1 MNYECCF
8 TMYNGIVDR
17 SIVNSNTTIGTTQGH
32 ASLLRPQSLQFI
44 ADFVAL
50 MVSFAAY
57 QSARVISEP
66 PYPFE
71 WYTTVALIT
80 WGYWVLVLWMGGLYR
95 DFYVRSPFDEIS
107 LVFRQTL
114 MGSAI
119 MFFSISMSGPR
130 SVRTMFVVYWIATFV
145 LIVIGRFIAR
155 RLQVWLRARRIVQIP
170 TLIVGTAS
178 RVSQM
183 LNDIATAPA
192 WGYSAAGVLVM
203 DNELPIIQDA
213 SVVTIRDLHEVPAFL
228 ASARVR
234 EVIITVDHSDHE
246 LLMNIVSMAT
256 DNGASVKIEPDLYD
270 IFSGQARTMQI
281 YGSPLIEVRTQL
293 MQPWEEV
300 AKRLTD
306 IVASIL
312 GLGLGMPVWILV
324 AIAVKASS
332 RGPMFFVQER
342 VGKNG
347 KIFRM
352 AKFRSMYVD
361 DRRGPT
367 WTDSN
372 DPRVT
377 PVGRFIRK
385 THLDEIPQLWNVLKG
400 EMSLVGPRPE
410 QPFYVEKFTAM
421 VPYYKHRHIVRPG
434 VTGWWQVKAK
444 SNPESLEEIQQRL
457 RYDFFYIEN
466 MSFKLDLEIMVRT
479 VIVMLKGHG
488 RA

>member
-1 MNYECCF
+1 MNAE
-8 TMYNGIVDR
+8 
-17 SIVNSNTTIGTTQGH
+17 TTIATPSSQGQ
-32 ASLLRPQSLQFI
+32 SQVLRPQMLQFI
-44 ADFVAL
+44 ADFIAL
-50 MVSFAAY
+50 MVSFGVY
-57 QSARVISEP
+57 QSLRMASDP

-71 WYTTVALIT
+71 WYATVALIT
-80 WGYWVLVLWMGGLYR
+80 WSYWVVVLWMGGLYR

-114 MGSAI
+114 LGSAI

-130 SVRTMFVVYWIATFV
+130 SVRTMFVVYWIATFAF
-145 LIVIGRFIAR
+145 IVVGRFIAR
-155 RLQVWLRARRIVQIP
+155 RLQVWLRRRRIVQIP
-170 TLIVGTAS
+170 TLIVGNST

-183 LNDIATAPA
+183 LRDISTAPA
-192 WGYSAAGVLVM
+192 WGYSALGVLLI
-203 DNELPIIQDA
+203 DDQSHLNHDA
-213 SVVTIRDLHEVPAFL
+213 SVAVIRDLQDVPAFL
-228 ASARVR
+228 TAARVR

-306 IVASIL
+306 VVASIL
-312 GLGLGMPVWILV
+312 GLGIGLPVWLLV

-332 RGPMFFVQER
+332 KGPMFFVQER

-347 KIFRM
+347 KNFRM

-361 DRRGPT
+361 NRRGPT

-434 VTGWWQVKAK
+434 VTGWWQVKVK

>member
-1 MNYECCF
+1 MMQAHGAAYGPE
-8 TMYNGIVDR
+8 R
-17 SIVNSNTTIGTTQGH
+17 SKLWLGPSM
-32 ASLLRPQSLQFI
+32 LQYAADLVAII
-44 ADFVAL
+44 A
-50 MVSFAAY
+50 SFAVFQTLRA
-57 QSARVISEP
+57 VTDP
-66 PYPFE
+66 PYPLE
-71 WYTTVALIT
+71 WYGMVGGFTII
-80 WGYWVLVLWMGGLYR
+80 YWSTILWMGGLYR
-95 DFYVRSPFDEIS
+95 DFYIRSPFDEVS
-107 LVFRQTL
+107 LIFRQTL
-114 MGSAI
+114 LGSAL
-119 MFFSISMSGPR
+119 MFFSISIDSTR
-130 SVRTMFVVYWIATFV
+130 SVRLMFIVYWAAILVFV
-145 LIVIGRFIAR
+145 ILGRLVAR
-155 RLQVWLRARRIVQIP
+155 RVQVWLRSRRIIQNP
-170 TLIVGTAS
+170 TLIIGTAD

-183 LNDIATAPA
+183 LKNIASAPA
-192 WGYSAAGVLVM
+192 WGYAASGVMLVDDM
-203 DNELPIIQDA
+203 AWQAEGSD
-213 SVVTIRDLHEVPAFL
+213 VTVLRGVEEIPPFL
-228 ASARVR
+228 QSARVR
-234 EVIITVDHSDHE
+234 EVIVTVDHSDHE
-246 LLMNIVSMAT
+246 LLMNIVALAT
-256 DNGASVKIEPDLYD
+256 DSGASVKIEPDLYE
-270 IFSGQARTMQI
+270 ILSGQARTMQI
-281 YGSPLIEVRTQL
+281 YGAPLIEVRTQL

-306 IVASIL
+306 IVASVI
-312 GLGLGMPVWILV
+312 GLGLGFPVWTLV
-324 AIAVKASS
+324 AIAVKTTS

-347 KIFRM
+347 RVFRM

-367 WTDSN
+367 WTDAN

-377 PVGRFIRK
+377 AVGRFIRK

-434 VTGWWQVKAK
+434 VTGWWQVKVK

-479 VIVMLKGHG
+479 VFVMLKGHG

>member
-1 MNYECCF
+1 MNS
-8 TMYNGIVDR
+8 T
-17 SIVNSNTTIGTTQGH
+17 STI
-32 ASLLRPQSLQFI
+32 SLSPSVGPSPFLRPQQLQFT
-44 ADFVAL
+44 ADFAAL
-50 MVSFAAY
+50 MVSFSVY
-57 QSARVISEP
+57 QSIRVVTDP
-66 PYPFE
+66 PFPLE
-71 WYTTVALIT
+71 WYITVALIT
-80 WGYWVLVLWMGGLYR
+80 WGYWSLVFWMGGLYR

-114 MGSAI
+114 LGSAI
-119 MFFSISMSGPR
+119 MFFSISMSGSR
-130 SVRTMFVVYWIATFV
+130 SVRTMFVIYWIATFV
-145 LIVIGRFIAR
+145 LVVIGRFIAR
-155 RLQVWLRARRIVQIP
+155 RMQVWMRTRRIVQIP
-170 TLIVGTAS
+170 TLIVGTGS

-183 LNDIATAPA
+183 LRDISNAPA
-192 WGYSAAGVLVM
+192 WGYSAAGVLAIDDRAPEHADENLATLRNV
-203 DNELPIIQDA
+203 
-213 SVVTIRDLHEVPAFL
+213 HEVPAFL
-228 ASARVR
+228 ESARVR
-234 EVIITVDHSDHE
+234 EVIVTVDHSDHE
-246 LLMNIVSMAT
+246 LLMNIVAMAT
-256 DNGASVKIEPDLYD
+256 DRGASVKIEPDLYE

-306 IVASIL
+306 IMVSIL
-312 GLGLGMPVWILV
+312 GLGIGLPIWLLV
-324 AIAVKASS
+324 AAAVKVSS
-332 RGPMFFVQER
+332 AGPMFFVQDR
-342 VGKNG
+342 VGRG
-347 KIFRM
+347 GRVFRM

-377 PVGRFIRK
+377 PIGRFIRK

>member
-1 MNYECCF
+1 MN
-8 TMYNGIVDR
+8 VD
-17 SIVNSNTTIGTTQGH
+17 STIATPSSQGQ
-32 ASLLRPQSLQFI
+32 SQVLRPQVLQFI
-44 ADFVAL
+44 ADFAAL
-50 MVSFAAY
+50 MVSFSVY
-57 QSARVISEP
+57 QSIRMVSEP

-71 WYTTVALIT
+71 WYATVSLIT
-80 WGYWVLVLWMGGLYR
+80 WSYWVIVLWMGGLYR

-114 MGSAI
+114 LGSAI

-130 SVRTMFVVYWIATFV
+130 SVRTMFVVYWVATFG
-145 LIVIGRFIAR
+145 LLVIGRFIAR
-155 RLQVWLRARRIVQIP
+155 RLQVWLRTRRIVQIP
-170 TLIVGTAS
+170 TLIVGNSA

-183 LNDIATAPA
+183 LKDISTAPA
-192 WGYSAAGVLVM
+192 WGYSASGVLLM
-203 DNELPIIQDA
+203 DDPSGVIPDS
-213 SVVTIRDLHEVPAFL
+213 SVVTLHDLPEVPAFL
-228 ASARVR
+228 SSARVR

-306 IVASIL
+306 IIASIFGL
-312 GLGLGMPVWILV
+312 GLGLPVWLLV

-332 RGPMFFVQER
+332 KGPMFFVQER
-342 VGKNG
+342 IGKNG

>member
-1 MNYECCF
+1 
-8 TMYNGIVDR
+8 
-17 SIVNSNTTIGTTQGH
+17 
-32 ASLLRPQSLQFI
+32 
-44 ADFVAL
+44 
-50 MVSFAAY
+50 
-57 QSARVISEP
+57 
-66 PYPFE
+66 
-71 WYTTVALIT
+71 
-80 WGYWVLVLWMGGLYR
+80 
-95 DFYVRSPFDEIS
+95 
-107 LVFRQTL
+107 
-114 MGSAI
+114 
-119 MFFSISMSGPR
+119 
-130 SVRTMFVVYWIATFV
+130 MFVMYWIATFV
-145 LIVIGRFIAR
+145 LVVIGRFIAR
-155 RLQVWLRARRIVQIP
+155 RLQVWMRTRRIVQIP
-170 TLIVGTAS
+170 TLVVGTAS

-183 LNDIATAPA
+183 LQDIANAPA
-192 WGYSAAGVLVM
+192 WGYSAAGVLIV
-203 DNELPIIQDA
+203 DNHAPKHSTDTLATLHDA
-213 SVVTIRDLHEVPAFL
+213 HDVPAFL
-228 ASARVR
+228 ESARVR
-234 EVIITVDHSDHE
+234 EVIVTVDHSDHD
-246 LLMNIVSMAT
+246 LLMNIVAMAT
-256 DNGASVKIEPDLYD
+256 DRGASVKIEPDLYD

-300 AKRLTD
+300 AKRFTD
-306 IVASIL
+306 ILISIL
-312 GLGLGMPVWILV
+312 GLGIGLPIWLLV
-324 AIAVKASS
+324 AAAVKASS
-332 RGPMFFVQER
+332 AGPMFFVQDR

-347 KIFRM
+347 RLFRM

-479 VIVMLKGHG
+479 VVVMLKGHG

>member
-1 MNYECCF
+1 MLTHQVPY
-8 TMYNGIVDR
+8 
-17 SIVNSNTTIGTTQGH
+17 SNSSHVQST
-32 ASLLRPQSLQFI
+32 LLRPQWMQFF
-44 ADFVAL
+44 ADILAVTA
-50 MVSFAAY
+50 SFAVFQAVRTMTDPAFTIQEY
-57 QSARVISEP
+57 
-66 PYPFE
+66 
-71 WYTTVALIT
+71 ALAVGVT
-80 WGYWVLVLWMGGLYR
+80 WFYWLILFWMGGLYR
-95 DFYVRSPFDEIS
+95 DFYVRSPFDEVS

-114 MGSAI
+114 LGSALI
-119 MFFSISMSGPR
+119 FFSISVGGSRP
-130 SVRTMFVVYWIATFV
+130 VRFMFVVYWVATFV
-145 LIVIGRFIAR
+145 LVAIGRFFAR
-155 RLQVWLRARRIVQIP
+155 RLQVSMRTRRTVQIP
-170 TLIVGTAS
+170 TLVIGTAE
-178 RVSQM
+178 RVRQM
-183 LNDIATAPA
+183 LQDIATAPA
-192 WGYSAAGVLVM
+192 WGYSAAGVMILDTI
-203 DNELPIIQDA
+203 DNTDSMRGLPVLRQVDEIPQ
-213 SVVTIRDLHEVPAFL
+213 FL
-228 ASARVR
+228 EHARVR
-234 EVIITVDHSDHE
+234 EVLVTVDHSDHE
-246 LLMNIVSMAT
+246 LLMNVVALAT
-256 DNGASVKIEPDLYD
+256 EHGASVKIEPDLYD

-306 IVASIL
+306 IIASAI
-312 GLGLGMPVWILV
+312 GLIIGLPIWLLV
-324 AIAVKASS
+324 ALAVRASS
-332 RGPMFFVQER
+332 KGPMFFVQDR

-347 KIFRM
+347 RVFRM

-367 WTDSN
+367 WTDKN

-385 THLDEIPQLWNVLKG
+385 THLDEVPQLWNVLKG

>member
-1 MNYECCF
+1 M
-8 TMYNGIVDR
+8 
-17 SIVNSNTTIGTTQGH
+17 NTTSNISTTAGGGP
-32 ASLLRPQSLQFI
+32 SPFLRPQLLQFS

-50 MVSFAAY
+50 MVSFSVY
-57 QSARVISEP
+57 QSLRVVTDP
-66 PYPFE
+66 PFPFE
-71 WYTTVALIT
+71 WYITVALIT
-80 WGYWVLVLWMGGLYR
+80 WGYWALVFWMGGLYR

-114 MGSAI
+114 LGSAI
-119 MFFSISMSGPR
+119 MFFSISMSGSR
-130 SVRTMFVVYWIATFV
+130 SVRTMFVMYWIATFV
-145 LIVIGRFIAR
+145 LVVIGRFIAR
-155 RLQVWLRARRIVQIP
+155 RLQVWMRTRRIVQIP
-170 TLIVGTAS
+170 TLVVGTAS

-183 LNDIATAPA
+183 LQDIANAPA
-192 WGYSAAGVLVM
+192 WGYSAAGVLIV
-203 DNELPIIQDA
+203 DNHAPKHSTDTLATLHDA
-213 SVVTIRDLHEVPAFL
+213 HDVPAFL
-228 ASARVR
+228 ESARVR
-234 EVIITVDHSDHE
+234 EVIVTVDHSDHD
-246 LLMNIVSMAT
+246 LLMNIVAMAT
-256 DNGASVKIEPDLYD
+256 DRGASVKIEPDLYD

-300 AKRLTD
+300 AKRFTD
-306 IVASIL
+306 ILISIL
-312 GLGLGMPVWILV
+312 GLGIGLPIWLLV
-324 AIAVKASS
+324 AAAVKASS
-332 RGPMFFVQER
+332 AGPMFFVQDR

-347 KIFRM
+347 RLFRM

-479 VIVMLKGHG
+479 VVVMLKGHG

>member
-1 MNYECCF
+1 VTTE
-8 TMYNGIVDR
+8 
-17 SIVNSNTTIGTTQGH
+17 TTISSPAALGP
-32 ASLLRPQSLQFI
+32 SPLLRPQVMQFI
-44 ADFVAL
+44 ADAL
-50 MVSFAAY
+50 ALTCSFAFFQWLRLTTDPAY
-57 QSARVISEP
+57 LL
-66 PYPFE
+66 E
-71 WYTTVALIT
+71 WYVTVGLIT
-80 WGYWVLVLWMGGLYR
+80 WMYWALVLWMGGLYR

-114 MGSAI
+114 LGSAV
-119 MFFSISMSGPR
+119 MFFSISIDGAR
-130 SVRTMFVVYWIATFV
+130 SVRFMFVLYWIATFV
-145 LIVIGRFIAR
+145 FVVIGRFIAR
-155 RLQVWLRARRIVQIP
+155 RLQIALRSRRAIQIP
-170 TLIVGTAS
+170 TLVIGTTA
-178 RVSQM
+178 RVQQM
-183 LNDIATAPA
+183 ITDISAAPA
-192 WGYSAAGVLVM
+192 WGYSAAGVLLLDKGPAASIGM
-203 DNELPIIQDA
+203 DLATLRSVEELP
-213 SVVTIRDLHEVPAFL
+213 HFL
-228 ASARVR
+228 QTKRVR
-234 EVIITVDHSDHE
+234 EVIVTVEHSDHE
-246 LLMNIVSMAT
+246 LLMNVVATAT

-306 IVASIL
+306 VVASL
-312 GLGLGMPVWILV
+312 FGLVVGLPVWILV
-324 AIAVKASS
+324 AAAVKFTS
-332 RGPMFFVQER
+332 RGPMFFVQDR
-342 VGKNG
+342 VGKNAR
-347 KIFRM
+347 IFRM

-367 WTDSN
+367 WTDAN

-385 THLDEIPQLWNVLKG
+385 THLDEIPQLWNVFTG

-421 VPYYKHRHIVRPG
+421 VPYYRHRHIVRPG

-466 MSFKLDLEIMVRT
+466 MSFKMDLEIMVRT

>member
-1 MNYECCF
+1 MNQSRPSETLPTGPVPF
-8 TMYNGIVDR
+8 
-17 SIVNSNTTIGTTQGH
+17 
-32 ASLLRPQSLQFI
+32 LRPQVMQFV
-44 ADFVAL
+44 ADFVAV
-50 MVSFAAY
+50 MTGFAVY
-57 QSARVISEP
+57 QSVRVMTDP
-66 PYPFE
+66 PFLIE
-71 WYTTVALIT
+71 WYTIVALIT
-80 WGYWVLVLWMGGLYR
+80 WGYWTVVLWMGGLYR

-114 MGSAI
+114 LGSAL
-119 MFFSISMSGPR
+119 MFFSISMSGAR
-130 SVRTMFVVYWIATFV
+130 SVRTMFVVYWIATFL
-145 LIVIGRFIAR
+145 LIVTGRFIAR
-155 RLQVWLRARRIVQIP
+155 RLQVYLRKRRVIQIP
-170 TLIVGTAS
+170 TLIVGTSS

-183 LNDIATAPA
+183 LHAISAAPA
-192 WGYSAAGVLVM
+192 WGYSAAGVLLI
-203 DNELPIIQDA
+203 DEGSIDA
-213 SVVTIRDLHEVPAFL
+213 LDQHVVVLRDVHDVPAFL
-228 ASARVR
+228 QSARVR
-234 EVIITVDHSDHE
+234 EVVMTVDHSDHE
-246 LLMNIVSMAT
+246 LLMNIVATAT
-256 DNGASVKIEPDLYD
+256 DAGASVKIEPDLYD

-306 IVASIL
+306 VIASLL
-312 GLGLGMPVWILV
+312 GLGLGLPVWALV
-324 AIAVKASS
+324 AIAVKATSK
-332 RGPMFFVQER
+332 GPMFFVQER
-342 VGKNG
+342 VGRNG
-347 KIFRM
+347 RIFRM
-352 AKFRSMYVD
+352 AKFRSMFVD

-367 WTDSN
+367 WTDAN

>member
-1 MNYECCF
+1 MMDAHGAAYAP
-8 TMYNGIVDR
+8 DR
-17 SIVNSNTTIGTTQGH
+17 SKLWLKPSV
-32 ASLLRPQSLQFI
+32 LQYAADLVAII
-44 ADFVAL
+44 A
-50 MVSFAAY
+50 SFAVFQILRA
-57 QSARVISEP
+57 VTDP
-66 PYPFE
+66 PYPLE
-71 WYTTVALIT
+71 WYVMVGGFTIV
-80 WGYWVLVLWMGGLYR
+80 YWSAILWMGGLYR
-95 DFYVRSPFDEIS
+95 DFYIRSPFDEVS
-107 LVFRQTL
+107 LIFRQTL
-114 MGSAI
+114 LGSAL
-119 MFFSISMSGPR
+119 MFFSISMDSSR
-130 SVRTMFVVYWIATFV
+130 SVRLMFIAYWAAILLFV
-145 LIVIGRFIAR
+145 ILGRLIAR
-155 RLQVWLRARRIVQIP
+155 RVQVWLRSRRVIQNP
-170 TLIVGTAS
+170 TLIIGTPD

-183 LNDIATAPA
+183 LKNIASAPA
-192 WGYSAAGVLVM
+192 WGYAASGVMLVGDM
-203 DNELPIIQDA
+203 PWEADETDVAVLR
-213 SVVTIRDLHEVPAFL
+213 SVDEIPSFL
-228 ASARVR
+228 QTARVR
-234 EVIITVDHSDHE
+234 EVIVTIDHSDHE
-246 LLMNIVSMAT
+246 LLMNIVALAT
-256 DNGASVKIEPDLYD
+256 DNGASVKIEPDLYE
-270 IFSGQARTMQI
+270 ILSGQARTMQI

-306 IVASIL
+306 IVASVIGL
-312 GLGLGMPVWILV
+312 GLGLPVWTLV
-324 AIAVKASS
+324 AIAVKATSS
-332 RGPMFFVQER
+332 GPMFFVQER

-347 KIFRM
+347 RIFRM

-367 WTDSN
+367 WTDAN

-434 VTGWWQVKAK
+434 VTGWWQVKVK

-479 VIVMLKGHG
+479 VFVMLKGHG